1 MEIGDGQKFRPRR
14 APLEK
19 YPPGNCSEV
28 FVRPTSFAPSSESK
42 SGITRKWV
50 CAACLDQQGGLRLY
64 FNKQHKSFTLSLVP
78 SDVLAGVDVVRL

>member
-1 MEIGDGQKFRPRR
+1 MGKSFAHDGLHLKNTPQGIARK
-14 APLEK
+14 
-19 YPPGNCSEV
+19 S
-28 FVRPTSFAPSSESK
+28 SFAPSSESK